1 MTKKSDERVCRLMVG
16 HDRKA
21 GSNHQEL
28 ETMMLGNMINGIGS
42 LGKVI
47 RVIDKYKSKK
57 KCILSSA
64 LPHR

>member
-1 MTKKSDERVCRLMVG
+1 MVG